1 MAQQKQDIRAART
14 EQAIRTA
21 FEEMIMHHEQPIRVT
36 ALAKKAGINRKTFYL
51 HYDTIEDLVNTYVD
65 DARVDLLDR
74 LSQHAVKD
82 YLAERGLLI
91 NTLTAFFLAN
101 QEFYSYILFQ
111 DDHSGRIRQIRD
123 DLSTRMAEAI
133 TKATDY
139 SLNDATIIV
148 SFSANTILSLLRL
161 RLAGKL
167 SLTPEQIRE
176 KSVELSVSGLRGAM
190 GLDI

>member
-1 MAQQKQDIRAART
+1 
-14 EQAIRTA
+14 
-21 FEEMIMHHEQPIRVT
+21 
-36 ALAKKAGINRKTFYL
+36 
-51 HYDTIEDLVNTYVD
+51 
-65 DARVDLLDR
+65 
-74 LSQHAVKD
+74 
-82 YLAERGLLI
+82 
-91 NTLTAFFLAN
+91 
-101 QEFYSYILFQ
+101 
-111 DDHSGRIRQIRD
+111 
-123 DLSTRMAEAI
+123 MAEAI